1 MLSIE
6 RILFPTDFS
15 EGAARAFPQ
24 AAFLAHAHDAD
35 LCILSVVGRHLHT
48 YHEMK
53 QRHPLTK
60 NELAEM
66 MNGLPFDIDDLSV
79 EQVQVEGSVVSDRIV
94 EAAGERDIDLIVI
107 GTHGRTGLN
116 RMLMG
121 SVAEDVVRSAP
132 CPVLTI
138 SGSSTG
144 KPPSTRISRILVPTD
159 FSDGARLALTH
170 ARELALTY
178 GARIDLFHVVEEVV
192 YPSTYGIEPVELPTG
207 EVIENVENA
216 LADLAR
222 EEIGIE
228 HVVVEARTGYA
239 PAAIRSYADETNA
252 DLVVIATHGRSGLD
266 RLLMGSVTENIVR
279 RASQPVFVVKPD
291 AKSLVS
297 SVTSSRPVHA

>member
-1 MLSIE
+1 MLSIK

-15 EGAARAFPQ
+15 DGAARAFPQ

-35 LCILSVVGRHLHT
+35 LCILSVAGRHLHT
-48 YHEMK
+48 YHDMK
-53 QRHPLTK
+53 KRHPLSSS
-60 NELAEM
+60 ELDEM
-66 MNGLPFDIDDLSV
+66 MGALPFDVSDLSI
-79 EQVQVEGSVVSDRIV
+79 EQVQVEGTVVSDRII
-94 EAAGERDIDLIVI
+94 EAASERDIDLIVM

-116 RMLMG
+116 RLLMG
-121 SVAEDVVRSAP
+121 SVAEEVVRSAP
-132 CPVLTI
+132 CPVLTTR
-138 SGSSTG
+138 GTAD
-144 KPPSTRISRILVPTD
+144 KPPSMQVSRILVPTD

-239 PAAIRSYADETNA
+239 PAAIRSYADETDT
-252 DLVVIATHGRSGLD
+252 DLIVIATHGRSGLD

-279 RASQPVFVVKPD
+279 RAGPPVLVVKPD

-297 SVTSSRPVHA
+297 SVNTSHPAHA